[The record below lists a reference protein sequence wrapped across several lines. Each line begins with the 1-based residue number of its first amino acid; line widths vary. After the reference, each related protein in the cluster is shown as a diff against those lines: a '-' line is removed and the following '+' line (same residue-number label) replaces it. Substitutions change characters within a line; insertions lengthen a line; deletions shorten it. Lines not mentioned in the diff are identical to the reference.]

1 MFELLQTFILK
12 FCKNKIIVLL
22 VKPFKNKAK
31 KYTYPYTTGYLSC
44 AKISSALG
52 IDEAAPI
59 FCTAKLEAFWA

>member
-1 MFELLQTFILK
+1 MT
-12 FCKNKIIVLL
+12 VLL

-59 FCTAKLEAFWA
+59 F